1 MKTKSLLLLPMLL
14 ILLTGCYKDDNS
26 DCPEGRYIYFNS
38 VMNKYDYEDVA
49 ECVHLYLY
57 DNQGK
62 LADSYTFNSQQLEE
76 NGYKVQL
83 PFYAPGDYTLVAQVN
98 YTDGHYAITGLD
110 NLSSFRSSIQCGD
123 SDLQNDIWQ
132 GHRTIRFDR
141 YSIAKQECDTVDV
154 YKNTNNFEVYVRFK
168 DGSIP
173 QRKNITAYMAGNNGM
188 VGYNNNCIAGS
199 NRTYQPHAT
208 LTSNYQYSFR
218 TMNLN
223 TDSDLTLY
231 LDVADK
237 TRASQSLSLNITSY
251 LAQIEDGWG
260 NYLYKTQAQLDQEDQ
275 FEIVVTLDDSGPN
288 NGNLQIIGLVI
299 NGWALIK
306 QGEGL

>member
-1 MKTKSLLLLPMLL
+1 MKTKSLFLVPMLL
-14 ILLTGCYKDDNS
+14 LMLTGCYKDDNS

-62 LADSYTFNSQQLEE
+62 LADTYNFDAQQLKA

-83 PFYAPGDYTLVAQVN
+83 PFYPPGSYTLVAQVN
-98 YTDGHYAITGLD
+98 YSEDYYGITGD
-110 NLSSFRSSIQCGD
+110 NDLSSFRSSIQCGPTE
-123 SDLQNDIWQ
+123 LQNDIWQ
-132 GHRTIRFDR
+132 GHETIRFDR
-141 YSIAKQECDTVDV
+141 YSIAQQECDTVDV

-173 QRKNITAYMAGNNGM
+173 QRKNITAYMEGSNGT
-188 VGYNNNCIAGS
+188 VGYNNSCIAGS
-199 NRTYQPHAT
+199 SRTYEPH
-208 LTSNYQYSFR
+208 TSLENNHQYSFR

-223 TDSDLTLY
+223 TDSDLALHLTA
-231 LDVADK
+231 ADR
-237 TRASQSLSLNITSY
+237 TRAVQVLSLNIVPY
-251 LAQIEDGWG
+251 LAKIEDGWG
-260 NYLYKTQAQLDQEDQ
+260 NYLYKTQAQLDQEDR
-275 FEIVVTLDDSGPN
+275 FEIIVTLDDPGN
-288 NGNLQIIGLVI
+288 TGNLQIIGLVI

>member
-62 LADSYTFNSQQLEE
+62 LADTYSFSTQQLEAS
-76 NGYKVQL
+76 GYKVQL
-83 PFYAPGDYTLVAQVN
+83 PFYTPGDYTLVAQVN
-98 YTDGHYAITGLD
+98 YSDEHYAVTGHD
-110 NLSSFRSSIQCGD
+110 DLSSFRSSIQCGP
-123 SDLQNDIWQ
+123 SDLQNDIWH
-132 GHRTIRFDR
+132 GYRTIRFDR
-141 YSIAKQECDTVDV
+141 YSIARQECDTVDV

-173 QRKNITAYMAGNNGM
+173 QRKNITAYMEGSNGM

-199 NRTYQPHAT
+199 LRTYRPYT
-208 LTSNYQYSFR
+208 TMESNHQYSFR

-223 TDSDLTLY
+223 TDSDLALY
-231 LDVADK
+231 LEAADM
-237 TRASQSLSLNITSY
+237 TRASQSVSLPIASY
-251 LAQIEDGWG
+251 LAQIKDAGG
-260 NYLYKTQAQLDQEDQ
+260 NYLYKTQAQLDQEDR
-275 FEIVVTLDDSGPN
+275 FEIIVTLDDNGPG
-288 NGNLQIIGLVI
+288 GNLQIIGLII

-306 QGEGL
+306 QAEEL